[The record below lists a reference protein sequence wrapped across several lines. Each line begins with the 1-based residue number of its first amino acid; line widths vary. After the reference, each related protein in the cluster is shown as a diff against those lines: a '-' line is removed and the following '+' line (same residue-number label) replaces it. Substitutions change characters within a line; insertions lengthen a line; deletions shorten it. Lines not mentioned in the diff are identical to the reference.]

1 MELYLDSVNLEEI
14 KEASKLGYL
23 TGLTTT
29 PTFMVKEGVK
39 DVDAQMLEIAKHV
52 NILQVEALGNS
63 AEEIIDEANRLIAM
77 GLSKEKTVF
86 KIPISLEGTRAC
98 KMLVDQGIQVNLHLV
113 YTLQQAYMAFAAGAT
128 YVCPLVGRLQDEGH
142 DALGLVQQCVEIT
155 KRYNYKSKIMFSSV
169 RNVEHVKNALN
180 IGVHTI
186 TVPWKI
192 MQKLTQNH
200 FTRIGTDQF
209 IEDTNAL
216 MKKVKDVAIIENITM
231 PSSSTIMDALFL
243 MTKSKLGAVAILNDD
258 NSFHRIFTDGDL
270 RRLIHERKKD
280 DIKEISFSSM
290 ESKSPITVDPD
301 CSLFEARKVFH
312 ENNVDTLVVMH
323 NNGFYGLIDIH
334 QTI

>member
-14 KEASKLGYL
+14 IAASKLGYL

-39 DVDAQMLEIAKHV
+39 DVDAQILKISKYV
-52 NILQVEALGNS
+52 DILQVEALGDT
-63 AEEIIDEANRLIAM
+63 AEEIVEEANRLIGL

-98 KMLVDQGIQVNLHLV
+98 KMLVDQGLQVNLHLV

-142 DALGLVQQCVEIT
+142 DALGLVAQCVQIT
-155 KRYNYKSKIMFSSV
+155 KTYNYKSKIMFSSV
-169 RNVEHVKNALN
+169 RNAEHIKNALN

-192 MQKLTQNH
+192 MKKLTQNH

-209 IEDTNAL
+209 ISDTNAL
-216 MKKVKDVAIIENITM
+216 MNSVGSIAVTENITIDI
-231 PSSSTIMDALFL
+231 SASIMDALIL
-243 MTKSKLGAVAILNDD
+243 MTESKLGAIAVMNKDK
-258 NSFHRIFTDGDL
+258 SFHRLFTDGDL
-270 RRLIHERKKD
+270 RRLISEQKE
-280 DIKEISFSSM
+280 DIKGLTFDSM
-290 ESKSPITVDPD
+290 EGQSPVTVDLD
-301 CSLFEARKVFH
+301 CSLYDARKVC
-312 ENNVDTLVVMH
+312 NDKNVDTLVVMT
-323 NNGFYGLIDIH
+323 GDKFYGLVDLQH
-334 QTI
+334 TI